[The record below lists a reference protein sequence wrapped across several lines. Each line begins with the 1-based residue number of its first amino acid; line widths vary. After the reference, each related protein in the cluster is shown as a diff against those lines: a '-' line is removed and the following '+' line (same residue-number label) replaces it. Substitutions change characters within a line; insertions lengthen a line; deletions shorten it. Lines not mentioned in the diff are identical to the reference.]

1 MSNVSSVFHKAQ
13 TISCKGRL
21 IDLSGPKVMGILN
34 LTPDSFHAGS
44 RVDVT
49 ASVDRAGKML
59 DEGAT
64 FLDLGGY
71 SSRPG
76 ADDISVDI
84 ELERVIPAIQAILS
98 ALPDALISVDTFRS
112 VVAEEAVKAGAA
124 IVNDISAGLLDDK
137 MLETIGKYDVPY
149 VMMHMRGT
157 PQTMKNLTDY
167 TDLQKEVL
175 EYFSGRI
182 HLAREK
188 GISDIIIDPGFGFA
202 KTQVQNFELLRNL
215 EALKITGLPLLAGMS
230 RKSMVTK
237 TLEISSA
244 DALNGT
250 TVLNTIALAKGANIL
265 RVHDV
270 KEAVEAV
277 KLYEA
282 VQFENLTR
290 ADRRIVLNDS
300 EIKI

>member
-1 MSNVSSVFHKAQ
+1 MSNVPSVFHKAH

-21 IDLSGPKVMGILN
+21 IDLSRPKVMGILN

-84 ELERVIPAIQAILS
+84 ELERVIPAIRAILS

-182 HLAREK
+182 RLAREK
-188 GISDIIIDPGFGFA
+188 GVSDIIIDPGFGFA
-202 KTQVQNFELLRNL
+202 KTQEQNFELLRNL
-215 EALKITGLPLLAGMS
+215 EALKITGLPLLAGIS

-237 TLEISSA
+237 TLGISSA

-250 TVLNTIALAKGANIL
+250 TVLNTIALTKGANIL

-277 KLYEA
+277 RLWEA
-282 VQFENLTR
+282 TEGLGF
-290 ADRRIVLNDS
+290 
-300 EIKI
+300 

>member
-1 MSNVSSVFHKAQ
+1 MSNVPSVFHKAH

-21 IDLSGPKVMGILN
+21 IDLSRPKVMGILN

-59 DEGAT
+59 EEGAT

-84 ELERVIPAIQAILS
+84 ELERVIPAIRAILS

-182 HLAREK
+182 RLAREK
-188 GISDIIIDPGFGFA
+188 GVSDIIIDPGFGFA
-202 KTQVQNFELLRNL
+202 KTQEQNFELLRNL
-215 EALKITGLPLLAGMS
+215 EALKITGLPLLAGIS

-237 TLEISSA
+237 TLGISSA

-250 TVLNTIALAKGANIL
+250 TVLNTIALSKGANIL

-270 KEAVEAV
+270 KAVRLWEATEG
-277 KLYEA
+277 LG
-282 VQFENLTR
+282 F
-290 ADRRIVLNDS
+290 
-300 EIKI
+300 